1 MLFRTGERRS
11 FWQFASK
18 KFIQAVRRP
27 AGFADYKQ
35 TDNQNPGVIITSL
48 IPFSGQ
54 NIDFTADV
62 NTNGSVKVSILNNN
76 GDIIAEADPI
86 QKTVYDGRLKFNK
99 KTDPAK
105 IRLRFEFEDAKLYS
119 SRFVN

>member
-1 MLFRTGERRS
+1 
-11 FWQFASK
+11 
-18 KFIQAVRRP
+18 
-27 AGFADYKQ
+27 
-35 TDNQNPGVIITSL
+35 
-48 IPFSGQ
+48 
-54 NIDFTADV
+54 
-62 NTNGSVKVSILNNN
+62 VSILNNN